1 MLEIKVTVHAD
12 ESMLTVARL
21 LAQAAQP
28 TAEPAPA
35 PTVPAAPPKAEA
47 APAAKAESPQPVPTT
62 ARTYTREEVA
72 RAAVALMEQDRDKYL
87 PQLQALTQQFG
98 AAALTEVPADKLG
111 DYAAA
116 LRQMGAKI

>member
-28 TAEPAPA
+28 AAEPAPA
-35 PTVPAAPPKAEA
+35 APAAPPKAEA
-47 APAAKAESPQPVPTT
+47 APAAKAKAPQPVPTT

-87 PQLQALTQQFG
+87 PQLQALTQTFG
-98 AAALTEVPADKLG
+98 AAALTEVPEDKLG

>member
-12 ESMLTVARL
+12 ESMLAVARL
-21 LAQAAQP
+21 LAQTAPQKAEAPQITAP
-28 TAEPAPA
+28 KAEPAPVMA
-35 PTVPAAPPKAEA
+35 PKAA
-47 APAAKAESPQPVPTT
+47 PQPVPTT
-62 ARTYTREEVA
+62 ARKYTREEVA
-72 RAAVALMEQDRDKYL
+72 RAAVALMEQDRNKYL

-98 AAALTEVPADKLG
+98 VAALTELPEDKLS